1 MKTPLVNRGFTS
13 VELLTVVSVLAVVTA
28 IAAPAMRSFT
38 TSQRVKAASMDLGAS
53 LVMARSE
60 ALKRN
65 MNVQLVRTGTD
76 WNQGWQVKTVSTSA
90 VLGTQNAMNTAVS
103 FSGMPDSIVFN
114 AMGRVSTP
122 ATAVRVQIAASDG
135 STAVRC
141 VTVAPSGQ
149 ARASMGACP

>member
-1 MKTPLVNRGFTS
+1 MKTLHIARGFTS
-13 VELLTVVSVLAVVTA
+13 IELLTVVSVLAVVTA
-28 IAAPAMRSFT
+28 IAAPSMRSFT

-65 MNVQLVRTGTD
+65 MSVQVVRTGTD

-90 VLGTQNAMNTAVS
+90 VLGAQNAMSTAVS
-103 FSGMPDSIVFN
+103 FTGMPDSIVFN
-114 AMGRVSTP
+114 AMGRVSAP
-122 ATAVRVQIAASDG
+122 ATAVRIQSAATDG

-141 VTVAPSGQ
+141 LSIAPSGQ
-149 ARASMGACP
+149 ARSSAGACP